1 MVGHID
7 GRLGVL
13 HGSFMERMD
22 EMCVANSSSSCD
34 NISFTGSVYGGSP
47 FRYGFFNIF

>member
-1 MVGHID
+1 MAGWMFFMVEK
-7 GRLGVL
+7 
-13 HGSFMERMD
+13 ERMG

-47 FRYGFFNIF
+47 FLYGFFNIF